1 MEQLIGRDGEL
12 RLLDEAWAAARAG
25 RGRVVLITGEP
36 GSGKTAT
43 AAWLAER
50 ATGSGATVAWAA
62 SPPRH
67 DVPPMWPWAQVVRR
81 ILRDAASRY
90 ATTTSGRAAA
100 IGALVPEVAHD
111 LGDKP
116 EEAPPESVF
125 GIADAL
131 LGWLADVAEERPLL
145 IVIDDLGTADD
156 ATISVAEF
164 FAREARATALLLV
177 ATAAEDDSGEVPPL
191 ITRFVRDAM
200 RVSLPPLVPEESKR
214 LFEMIAKVPPPE
226 LSEAEL
232 HRITRGNPF
241 FIAEVARYAAA
252 GASLRRPDRST
263 GFRIPSNVRDLL
275 VARVDGLPDE
285 EASLLR
291 IASVCG
297 EEFAASVVAE
307 VMRKDLGAIEDALG
321 VLVEQ
326 GILEEIGS
334 LGRFRFRHVALRD
347 ALYGS
352 QPTSQRRRMH
362 ATIARYLEKSVDKD
376 EAVVGELA
384 DHLFKA
390 GDAGDPPAAFAY
402 AVRAAAAAEA
412 SRAARDAARHVHR
425 ALQLVP
431 LIDVDERTVAEL
443 RERLELLDAA
453 ATPTATPADL
463 PETGDCFVR
472 EGDFWLVAFHGHATR
487 LRDAKGLRYLA
498 RLLALPGKEVHTL
511 DLVGGYER
519 PVGEI
524 PTGELETGDVRHPL
538 LDEQAKR
545 AYRRRIEDLRA
556 QIAEAEEFHDLER
569 RETAARELDQLVEAL
584 ATAVGLGGRDR
595 TASSASERA
604 RVASTRAI
612 RAAIGRI
619 REELPELGQHLD
631 VAIKTGTYLSY
642 QTDPSVTPPSWR
654 IKA

>member
-12 RLLDEAWAAARAG
+12 RLLDAAWAAARAG

-50 ATGSGATVAWAA
+50 TTAAGAGVVWAA

-67 DVPPMWPWAQVVRR
+67 DAPPMWPWAQVVRSV
-81 ILRDAASRY
+81 LRDAASGS
-90 ATTTSGRAAA
+90 AAITSGRAAA
-100 IGALVPEVAHD
+100 LATLVPEVAQEFP
-111 LGDKP
+111 DKP
-116 EEAPPESVF
+116 EGPSPESVF
-125 GIADAL
+125 GVADAL
-131 LGWLADVAEERPLL
+131 LGWLADVAEQRPLL

-156 ATISVAEF
+156 ATISLAEF
-164 FAREARATALLLV
+164 FAREGRATPLLLV
-177 ATAAEDDSGEVPPL
+177 ATAAEDETGDLPPL
-191 ITRFVRDAM
+191 IARFVRDAM
-200 RVSLPPLVPEESKR
+200 RVSLPPLTPEESTR

-226 LSEAEL
+226 LSEGEL

-241 FIAEVARYAAA
+241 FIAEVARYAAS
-252 GASLRRPDRST
+252 GGSLRRPDRST
-263 GFRIPSNVRDLL
+263 GFHVPANLRDLL
-275 VARVDGLPDE
+275 LARIDALPDDQ
-285 EASLLR
+285 ASLLR
-291 IASVCG
+291 AASVCG
-297 EEFAASVVAE
+297 EEFAARLVAD
-307 VMRKDLGAIEDALG
+307 VTRKDVGSIEDELG
-321 VLVEQ
+321 SLVDQ

-347 ALYGS
+347 ALYAS
-352 QPTSQRRRMH
+352 QPTSKRRRTH
-362 ATIARYLEKSVDKD
+362 ATIVRCLEKNVDKD

-402 AVRAAAAAEA
+402 AVRAATAAEA
-412 SRAARDAARHVHR
+412 KRAARDAARHIHR

-431 LIDVDERTVAEL
+431 LVDVEERTIDEL
-443 RERLELLDAA
+443 RKRLELLDAA
-453 ATPTATPADL
+453 ATPTATSGEFPNAA
-463 PETGDCFVR
+463 DCFVR
-472 EGDFWLVAFHGHATR
+472 EGDLWLVAFHGRATR

-498 RLLALPGKEVHTL
+498 RLLAMPGKEVHTL

-519 PVGEI
+519 AVGEI
-524 PTGELETGDVRHPL
+524 PAGELETGDVRHPL

-556 QIAEAEEFHDLER
+556 EIAEAEEFHDLER

-612 RAAIGRI
+612 RAAIDRI

-642 QTDPSVTPPSWR
+642 QVDPAAAPPSWR
-654 IKA
+654 IEP